1 MMSDDKKK
9 LLTINNGSTGRKD
22 PSGAPLPL
30 CGTTEQTIL
39 EPNPNPEPI
48 RQSPQEQ
55 CSDRLGEPTP
65 FKSFPD
71 GSLIETV
78 RDPQR
83 RDGFRLVAY
92 KDQKT
97 QVVDQFEHNGDRFV
111 PGEIV
116 RNLAP
121 HLRLAA
127 GISLCGTPR
136 DLLAELVA
144 TFRDFVD
151 LPDGVLQIFG
161 AFVLCTWFPDRLR
174 VAPYLWL
181 VGPLASGKTT
191 IEKLLQALCRRAFL
205 VGDLTPASLY
215 QLPGLLSPTL
225 LIDENDLGDS
235 LTSDAIRRLLRVGN
249 TPGTP

>member
-97 QVVDQFEHNGDRFV
+97 QIVNQFEHNGDRFV

-127 GISLCGTPR
+127 GISPCGTPR

-225 LIDENDLGDS
+225 LMTKM
-235 LTSDAIRRLLRVGN
+235 TSAIH
-249 TPGTP
+249 